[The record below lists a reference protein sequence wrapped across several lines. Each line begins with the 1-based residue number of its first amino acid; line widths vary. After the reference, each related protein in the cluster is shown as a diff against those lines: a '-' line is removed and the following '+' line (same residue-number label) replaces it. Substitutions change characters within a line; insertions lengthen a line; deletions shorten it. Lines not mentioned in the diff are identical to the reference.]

1 MAFVNLLCY
10 MAVKTPLIDQEEILE
25 KYSEVLNN
33 FYDSIME
40 DLAGGQSD
48 GGDQIPAKYRD

>member
-1 MAFVNLLCY
+1 
-10 MAVKTPLIDQEEILE
+10 MAVKTPLIDQEDILE